1 MKFKFFPYI
10 IAESPTFY
18 LCMGWDWSRLFWL
31 DLNSG
36 GLFRDFYGM
45 AFLGYFLIMNL
56 DPRREEKVK
65 LYTVKMKEFLGIEDT
80 DVEKDTSRI

>member
-1 MKFKFFPYI
+1 MKFKFFSYI

-18 LCMGWDWSRLFWL
+18 LCMGFDCSRLFWL
-31 DLNSG
+31 VLNDG
-36 GLFRDFYGM
+36 ILFKDFYGV
-45 AFLGYFLIMNL
+45 AFLDYFLIINL